1 MLNQETLNKLHELR
15 LSEMAE
21 DIRHQLA
28 EPSFEGLSFEERI
41 GYLVDLEW
49 TRRKNKKLKSLIT
62 KAKFCNPNASLE
74 AIEYLPERKIDR
86 FLITKLATG
95 IYLEESR
102 NIIITG
108 ATGSGKSF
116 LACALGIC
124 ACRQDKKVLYMRLPD
139 LMSELADARI
149 QGEAKKVFKL
159 YKEVDL
165 LILDEWLFMEVS
177 PTEARDLLEITEARY
192 DKKSTIFCSQSLPGG
207 WHKKLGED
215 TLAEAI
221 LDRIVHNSYK
231 IILEAKT
238 SMRQRR
244 ALTI

>member
-21 DIRHQLA
+21 DIRHQLV
-28 EPSFEGLSFEERI
+28 EPEFKELSFEERI
-41 GYLVDLEW
+41 GYLIDLEW

-62 KAKFCNPNASLE
+62 KAKFCDPNASLE
-74 AIEYLPERKIDR
+74 SIEYLPERKVDR
-86 FLITKLATG
+86 SLITKLSTG

-102 NIIITG
+102 NVIIVG

-116 LACALGIC
+116 LACALGNS
-124 ACRQDKKVLYMRLPD
+124 ACRKEKKVLYTRLPD
-139 LMSELADARI
+139 LLSELADARI
-149 QGEAKKVFKL
+149 QGEVKKVFNL
-159 YKEVDL
+159 YKQVDL
-165 LILDEWLFMEVS
+165 LILDEWLFMDVTPS
-177 PTEARDLLEITEARY
+177 GARDLLEITEARY

-207 WHKKLGED
+207 WHKKLGD
-215 TLAEAI
+215 NTLAEAI

-231 IILEAKT
+231 IIIEAKN

-244 ALTI
+244 RVEE